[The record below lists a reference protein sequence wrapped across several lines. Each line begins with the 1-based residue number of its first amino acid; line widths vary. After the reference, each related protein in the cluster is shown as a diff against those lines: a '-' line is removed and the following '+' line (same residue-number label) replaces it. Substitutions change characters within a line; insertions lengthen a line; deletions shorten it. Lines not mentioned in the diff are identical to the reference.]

1 MYLCFVGTNRVL
13 NFAYEKHR
21 VKIDHTAG
29 KRIAYQNQDFV
40 KSD

>member
-1 MYLCFVGTNRVL
+1 MGTNRVL
-13 NFAYEKHR
+13 NFLYENHR

-29 KRIAYQNQDFV
+29 KRIGYQNQEFV